1 MKNCYILNIST
12 KFKYY
17 RIKTVKSM
25 NLRKT
30 FYSLFLS
37 GFLLCLFSCAKED
50 EFELPT
56 LVLSENSVTF
66 DKGASERNISVT
78 TNQSNWVASS
88 PQEGDWL
95 SLVQDGNLLKVKV
108 GENKMGAER
117 TSYVLVN
124 ANGATGKVEIKQS
137 AADVTLD
144 VMPTNIYLPQ
154 AGGEKTVDI
163 TTNST
168 VYDVT
173 MSENVSWLKIVKA
186 EEEIKLIAERNDT
199 YQQRDVKLYAKSG
212 NVTRE
217 IVVSQ
222 SGVQRYIVPI
232 NPGAPQDVHKI
243 MEYELGRGSYLRE
256 YQTAVPAYGLEEMYT
271 FITPSPIFTLIQYC
285 SSDGVTPSQIITVG
299 DGTKAIAAVKD
310 RAFDRFL
317 TEHGYV
323 RSNSESD
330 REYMNEKELLSLK
343 VYISEKENNE
353 GVNLTFTPVM
363 KQIGE
368 YKTFDKLP
376 YYPLELL
383 QSDDVKVAQ
392 IEQYEQRAGSKEE
405 ERTMN
410 EDKNTEVSQLQY
422 TLKKNTNP
430 EAPYGRIHIFYT
442 TDKDGYAPSKLGS
455 VQIGALLFKDT
466 NLGVWK
472 YGNKWI
478 ATKEIQK
485 KLGDEG
491 FSYLRSSG
499 NNHFFVRER
508 DHLVIAVTCVSDNNT
523 PTLALLYSYDPSVSG
538 AGSKAVKAQARMIR
552 NFMAA
557 KEALKF

>member
-1 MKNCYILNIST
+1 
-12 KFKYY
+12 
-17 RIKTVKSM
+17 M

-30 FYSLFLS
+30 FYSLFL
-37 GFLLCLFSCAKED
+37 GGILLCLFSCAKED

-56 LVLSENSVTF
+56 LVLSENNVAF
-66 DKGASERNISVT
+66 DKGVGERNISVT
-78 TNQSNWVASS
+78 TNQSSWVASS
-88 PQEGDWL
+88 PQEGDWI

-108 GENKMGAER
+108 GENKMGVDR
-117 TSYVLVN
+117 TGYVLVN
-124 ANGATGKVEIKQS
+124 ANGATGKIEVKQS

-144 VMPTNIYLPQ
+144 VVPTAIYLPQ
-154 AGGEKTVDI
+154 TGGEKTIDV
-163 TTNST
+163 TTNSS
-168 VYDVT
+168 VYEVT
-173 MSENVSWLKIVKA
+173 PSEEVDWLKIVKSD
-186 EEEIKLIAERNDT
+186 EEIKLVAGRNDT
-199 YQQRDVKLYAKSG
+199 YQKREVKLYAKSG
-212 NVTRE
+212 SVTRE

-222 SGVQRYIVPI
+222 SGIQRYILPI
-232 NPGAPQDVHKI
+232 NPGAPQDVHRI

-256 YQTAVPAYGLEEMYT
+256 YQTAMPAYGLEEMYT

-310 RAFDRFL
+310 KAFGRFL
-317 TEHGYV
+317 SDNGYV

-343 VYISEKENNE
+343 IYISEKENNE

-363 KQIGE
+363 KQTGE
-368 YKTFDKLP
+368 YKTFDRIP

-383 QSDDVKVAQ
+383 QADNVKVAQ
-392 IEQYEQRAGSKEE
+392 VEQYEKSAGSKEE

-410 EDKNTEVSQLQY
+410 ENKDTEVSQLQY
-422 TLKKNTNP
+422 TLKKNESP
-430 EAPYGRIHIFYT
+430 SAPYARIHILYT
-442 TDKDGYAPSKLGS
+442 TDKDGNVPAKLGS

-466 NLGVWK
+466 SLGVWK

-478 ATKEIQK
+478 ATNEIKK
-485 KLGDEG
+485 KLGEEG

-499 NNHFFVRER
+499 NNHFFARER
-508 DHLVIAVTCVSDNNT
+508 DHLVIAVTCVADNNV

-538 AGSKAVKAQARMIR
+538 AGSKAVKAQARMVR
-552 NFMAA
+552 NFMEA
-557 KEALKF
+557 KQTLKF

>member
-1 MKNCYILNIST
+1 
-12 KFKYY
+12 
-17 RIKTVKSM
+17 M

-30 FYSLFLS
+30 FYSLFL
-37 GFLLCLFSCAKED
+37 GGILLCLFSCAKED

-56 LVLSENSVTF
+56 LVLSENNVAF
-66 DKGASERNISVT
+66 DKGVGERNISVT
-78 TNQSNWVASS
+78 TNQSSWVASS
-88 PQEGDWL
+88 PQEGDWI

-108 GENKMGAER
+108 GENKMGVER
-117 TSYVLVN
+117 TGYVLVN
-124 ANGATGKVEIKQS
+124 ANGATGKIEVKQS

-144 VMPTNIYLPQ
+144 VVPTAIYLPQ
-154 AGGEKTVDI
+154 TGGEKTIDV
-163 TTNST
+163 TTNSS
-168 VYDVT
+168 VYEVT
-173 MSENVSWLKIVKA
+173 PSEEVDWLKIVKSD
-186 EEEIKLIAERNDT
+186 EEIKLVAGRNDT
-199 YQQRDVKLYAKSG
+199 YQKREVKLYAKSG
-212 NVTRE
+212 SVTRE

-222 SGVQRYIVPI
+222 SGIQRYILPI
-232 NPGAPQDVHKI
+232 NPGAPQDVHRI

-256 YQTAVPAYGLEEMYT
+256 YQTAMPAYGLEEMYT

-310 RAFDRFL
+310 KAFGRFL
-317 TEHGYV
+317 SDNGYV

-343 VYISEKENNE
+343 IYISEKENNE

-363 KQIGE
+363 KQTGE
-368 YKTFDKLP
+368 YKTFDRIP

-383 QSDDVKVAQ
+383 QADNVKVAQ
-392 IEQYEQRAGSKEE
+392 VEQYEKSAGSKEE

-410 EDKNTEVSQLQY
+410 ENKDTEVSQLQY
-422 TLKKNTNP
+422 TLKKNESP
-430 EAPYGRIHIFYT
+430 SAPYARIHILYT
-442 TDKDGYAPSKLGS
+442 TDKDGNVPAKLGS

-466 NLGVWK
+466 SLGVWK

-478 ATKEIQK
+478 ATNEIKK
-485 KLGDEG
+485 KLGEEG

-499 NNHFFVRER
+499 NNHFFARER
-508 DHLVIAVTCVSDNNT
+508 DHLVIAVTCVADNNV

-538 AGSKAVKAQARMIR
+538 AGSKAVKAQARMVR
-552 NFMAA
+552 NFMEA
-557 KEALKF
+557 KQTLKF

>member
-1 MKNCYILNIST
+1 
-12 KFKYY
+12 
-17 RIKTVKSM
+17 M

-271 FITPSPIFTLIQYC
+271 F
-285 SSDGVTPSQIITVG
+285 
-299 DGTKAIAAVKD
+299 
-310 RAFDRFL
+310 
-317 TEHGYV
+317 
-323 RSNSESD
+323 
-330 REYMNEKELLSLK
+330 
-343 VYISEKENNE
+343 
-353 GVNLTFTPVM
+353 
-363 KQIGE
+363 
-368 YKTFDKLP
+368 
-376 YYPLELL
+376 
-383 QSDDVKVAQ
+383 
-392 IEQYEQRAGSKEE
+392 
-405 ERTMN
+405 
-410 EDKNTEVSQLQY
+410 
-422 TLKKNTNP
+422 
-430 EAPYGRIHIFYT
+430 
-442 TDKDGYAPSKLGS
+442 
-455 VQIGALLFKDT
+455 
-466 NLGVWK
+466 
-472 YGNKWI
+472 
-478 ATKEIQK
+478 
-485 KLGDEG
+485 
-491 FSYLRSSG
+491 SYLYT
-499 NNHFFVRER
+499 
-508 DHLVIAVTCVSDNNT
+508 DTIL
-523 PTLALLYSYDPSVSG
+523 
-538 AGSKAVKAQARMIR
+538 
-552 NFMAA
+552 
-557 KEALKF
+557 